1 MNKENQSMHKTSFG
15 LIRHLWAAA
24 AAVLVVSAPVTSM
37 GQTTTEEFGTVG
49 PDLLQTLGVGSRS
62 VAMGNAYSAIAD
74 DPSATFWNPG
84 RLGVLSRRQMML
96 HFRPGLETTSKVNW
110 TRPSLNDPETFA
122 QSLDRKAGG
131 LQPTFAS
138 FVYPLS
144 DRRSGSA
151 GTIGV
156 SYTLG
161 GYFNLDATRIRT
173 IGSLN
178 DPTTFAQTTDHDFQL
193 MRNSYF
199 TVAYGHQ
206 WSPLRN
212 RRGTLGAGV
221 AYYRVTADFQSE
233 HQTHTTA
240 WDQTLNQQV
249 TSITDTQRIDRG
261 TGDGFVAGVYYQTGI
276 PSQPGLADAAPGPGG
291 KPLSVSTTTWSF
303 AACYRSGATLGG
315 MGFGAST
322 VSEVPDRI
330 SLGVAYNSYLP
341 QGGETANRD
350 RVVIAGE
357 VQRFGTAN
365 SPAQTDFRSAVT
377 NVHFG
382 LEWIPSKPLFSIP
395 KEKRYETPIRLGF
408 RTNKSAVRYAF
419 TENVVSGGIAF
430 VRKGEND
437 AKVLTIEPTF
447 EYFTKSK
454 VWFANLTF
462 QMALDAVVRTAGGE
476 DKPASGGRG
485 ASEKAP

>member
-1 MNKENQSMHKTSFG
+1 MNKRSLG
-15 LIRHLWAAA
+15 LIRCIWVGI
-24 AAVLVVSAPVTSM
+24 AAVLMVSAPVAVL
-37 GQTTTEEFGTVG
+37 GQTTDEFGTVG

-84 RLGVLSRRQMML
+84 RLGVLGRRQMML

-110 TRPSLNDPETFA
+110 FKPLAGAESFS

-138 FVYPLS
+138 FVYPLT
-144 DRRSGSA
+144 DQRSGSA

-173 IGSLN
+173 VGSVA
-178 DPTTFAQTTDHDFQL
+178 DITSFAETMDHDFQL
-193 MRNSYF
+193 MRNSYL

-212 RRGTLGAGV
+212 RVGTLGAGI

-233 HQTHTTA
+233 HQTRTTA

-249 TSITDTQRIDRG
+249 TSITDTQRVDRG

-276 PSQPGLADAAPGPGG
+276 PSQSGLADAPPGPDG
-291 KPLSVSTTTWSF
+291 KTLSVSSTAWSF
-303 AACYRSGATLGG
+303 AACYRSGATLNG

-322 VSEVPDRI
+322 VSEIPDRV
-330 SLGVAYNSYLP
+330 SLGVAYNSFFP
-341 QGGETANRD
+341 GQAESGGSRD
-350 RVVIAGE
+350 RIVIAGE
-357 VQRFGTAN
+357 VQRFGSAN
-365 SPAQTDFRSAVT
+365 SPAQTDFREAVT
-377 NVHFG
+377 NLHLG

-395 KEKRYETPIRLGF
+395 KERRYETPIRLGF
-408 RTNKSAVRYAF
+408 RTNESAVRYAF
-419 TENVVSGGIAF
+419 SENVLSGGIAF
-430 VRKGEND
+430 IRKGEND
-437 AKVLTIEPTF
+437 AKVLTIEPTV

-462 QMALDAVVRTAGGE
+462 QMALDAVVRTSGG
-476 DKPASGGRG
+476 DDRPTSGGRAG
-485 ASEKAP
+485 SESSP

>member
-1 MNKENQSMHKTSFG
+1 MFRRSFG
-15 LIRHLWAAA
+15 RNRGVWVCV
-24 AAVLVVSAPVTSM
+24 AAVLAVSAPTVARS
-37 GQTTTEEFGTVG
+37 QTTEEFGTVG

-84 RLGVLSRRQMML
+84 RLGVLARRQMML
-96 HFRPGLETTSKVNW
+96 HFRPGLETTSNVSW
-110 TRPSLNDPETFA
+110 YRPTLGDPETFS
-122 QSLDRKAGG
+122 QTLKRKAGG

-138 FVYPLS
+138 FVYPLT
-144 DRRSGSA
+144 DQRSGGA
-151 GTIGV
+151 GTLGV

-173 IGSLN
+173 VGAIT
-178 DPTTFAQTTDHDFQL
+178 DPTTFAQTFDHDWQL
-193 MRNSYF
+193 MRNSYL

-212 RRGTLGAGV
+212 RVGTLGAGI

-233 HQTHTTA
+233 HQTKTTA
-240 WDQTLNQQV
+240 WDDTLNQQV

-261 TGDGFVAGVYYQTGI
+261 NGDGVVAGVYYQTGI
-276 PSQPGLADAAPGPGG
+276 PSQPGLEDAPPGPDG
-291 KPLSVSTTTWSF
+291 KPLSVSSTTWSF

-322 VSEVPDRI
+322 VSEIPDRL
-330 SLGVAYNSYLP
+330 SLGVAYTSYLP
-341 QGGETANRD
+341 TSEATSASRD
-350 RVVIAGE
+350 RVVVATE
-357 VQRFGTAN
+357 VQRFSKAN
-365 SPAQTDFRSAVT
+365 SPEQTDFRKEVT
-377 NVHFG
+377 NFHLGV
-382 LEWIPSKPLFSIP
+382 EWIPAKPLIAVP
-395 KEKRYETPIRLGF
+395 KERRYETPIRLGF
-408 RTNKSAVRYAF
+408 RTNQSAVRYAYS
-419 TENVVSGGIAF
+419 ENVLSGGFAF

-437 AKVLTIEPTF
+437 AKVLTIEPTV

-454 VWFANLTF
+454 VWFVNLTF

-476 DKPASGGRG
+476 DRPATEGR
-485 ASEKAP
+485 